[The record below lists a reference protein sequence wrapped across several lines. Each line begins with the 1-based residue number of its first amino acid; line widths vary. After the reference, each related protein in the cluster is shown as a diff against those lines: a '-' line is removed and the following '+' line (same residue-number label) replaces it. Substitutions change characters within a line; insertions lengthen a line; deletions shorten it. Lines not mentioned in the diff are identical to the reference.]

1 MITPI
6 RRKARE
12 LALQVLYQCETT
24 GQECDQALDLV
35 LANFQ
40 ANKQAVAYARELL
53 HGIAERREEIDELI
67 RSHSMHWRL
76 ERMTLVD
83 AAILR
88 IGVFELCARPDVP
101 ATVVIN
107 EALEVAARFSADDAS
122 PFINGILDAVR
133 RKLGRK

>member
-1 MITPI
+1 MVTSL

-24 GQECDQALDLV
+24 GQDCDQALL
-35 LANFQ
+35 LALENFQ
-40 ANKQAVAYARELL
+40 VNKKAIVYARELL
-53 HGIAERREEIDELI
+53 HGIAERRAEIDNLI
-67 RSHSMHWRL
+67 REHSEHWRL

-88 IGVFELCARPDVP
+88 IGVFELSARPDVP

-107 EALEVAARFSADDAS
+107 EALEVASRYSAEDAAS
-122 PFINGILDAVR
+122 FINGILDAVR
-133 RKLGRK
+133 KKLGRK

>member
-1 MITPI
+1 MVTPL

-24 GQECDQALDLV
+24 GQDGEQALVLV
-35 LANFQ
+35 LENFQ
-40 ANKQAVAYARELL
+40 ANRKAVDYARELL
-53 HGIAERREEIDELI
+53 RGIAAHRNEIDTMI
-67 RSHSMHWRL
+67 REHSAHWRL

-88 IGVFELCARPDVP
+88 IGVFELSMRQDVP

-107 EALEVAARFSADDAS
+107 EALEVAARYSSDDAS
-122 PFINGILDAVR
+122 SFINGILDAVR
-133 RKLGRK
+133 KKLGRK

>member
-1 MITPI
+1 MLTPL

-24 GQECDQALDLV
+24 GQDCDQALFLV
-35 LANFQ
+35 LENFQ
-40 ANKQAVAYARELL
+40 ANRKAVDYALELL
-53 HGIAERREEIDELI
+53 RGIAGRRAEIDSLI
-67 RSHSMHWRL
+67 REHSAHWRL

-88 IGVFELCARPDVP
+88 IGVFELIARPDVP

-107 EALEVAARFSADDAS
+107 EALEVAARYSSDDAS
-122 PFINGILDAVR
+122 SFINGILDAVR
-133 RKLGRK
+133 KKLGRK